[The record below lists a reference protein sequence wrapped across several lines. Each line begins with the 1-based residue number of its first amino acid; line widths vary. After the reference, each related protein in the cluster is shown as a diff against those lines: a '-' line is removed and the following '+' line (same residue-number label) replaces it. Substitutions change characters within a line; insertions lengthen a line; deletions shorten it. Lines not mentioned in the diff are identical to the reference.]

1 MKQITSA
8 ENSAVKLLKK
18 LAKKKFRQE
27 AGLFIVEGLRAC
39 SLAVESPFDID
50 SFYLSESFFA
60 AHKSANSFWE
70 QFPCSVM
77 PDKIFNSCSD
87 TETPQGIL
95 CTAKIPEKTFGLNK
109 DCYVYLD
116 NVRDPG
122 NIGTII
128 RTADALGFDGV
139 LLSDGCADLYSPKV
153 VRSTMGS
160 VFALEIVCDCNVSL
174 LSNMKKQGYKILA
187 SALSDNCTDLYR
199 AEWNDKLVFVLGNE
213 ANGISDEVLNVS
225 DIAVKIPMYGSAE
238 SFNVSIAA
246 ALLMGEAA
254 RRTYEKQ

>member
-1 MKQITSA
+1 MKEITSA

-18 LAKKKFRQE
+18 LSKKKFRQDE
-27 AGLFIVEGLRAC
+27 GLFIVEGLRAC

-50 SFYLSESFFA
+50 SFYLSDSFLSS
-60 AHKSANSFWE
+60 HKCADKFWE
-70 QFPCSVM
+70 QFSCSVM
-77 PDKIFNSCSD
+77 PNKIFNSCSD

-95 CTAKIPEKTFGLNK
+95 CVAKIPSLSRNLNK
-109 DCYVYLD
+109 SCYVYLD

-139 LLSDGCADLYSPKV
+139 LLSEGCADLYSPKV

-160 VFALEIVCDCNVSL
+160 VFSVDTVCDCNASI
-174 LSNMKKQGYKILA
+174 LSDLKRRGYRILA
-187 SALSDNCTDLYR
+187 SALSEHCVDLYR
-199 AEWNDKLVFVLGNE
+199 ATWGEKLIFVLGNE
-213 ANGISDEVLNVS
+213 ANGVSDEILNLS
-225 DIAVKIPMYGSAE
+225 DCTVKIPMYGSAE

-254 RRTYEKQ
+254 RRKYEKR

>member
-8 ENSAVKLLKK
+8 ENSVVKQLKK
-18 LAKKKFRQE
+18 LSKKKFRQE
-27 AGLFIVEGLRAC
+27 SGLFIVEGLRAC

-50 SFYLSESFFA
+50 SFFLSESFL
-60 AHKSANSFWE
+60 SANQDKNAFWE

-95 CTAKIPEKTFGLNK
+95 CTAKISEPSFNLNK
-109 DCYVYLD
+109 DSYLYLD

-122 NIGTII
+122 NVGTII

-139 LLSDGCADLYSPKV
+139 LLSEGCADLYSPKV

-160 VFALEIVCDCNVSL
+160 IFSVETVCDCNTSL
-174 LSNMKKQGYKILA
+174 LLDMKNRGYTILA
-187 SALSDNCTDLYR
+187 SALSENCVDLYR
-199 AEWNDKLVFVLGNE
+199 ANWDKKLIFVLGNE
-213 ANGISDEVLNVS
+213 ANGISDEVLSVS
-225 DIAVKIPMYGSAE
+225 DQAVKVPMYGSAE

-254 RRTYEKQ
+254 RRKYEKR